1 METKL
6 KSLIGKPDIALLLD
20 TDETWF
26 EEVTIKTVT
35 DGMVTFTWV
44 DEDGGIWERTAYTE
58 AVLQIDVKISSLEEV
73 AAEALE
79 VSKQRLERLLQF

>member
-35 DGMVTFTWV
+35 DGMVVFTWV
-44 DEDGGIWERTAYTE
+44 DEDGGIWERTAYIE
-58 AVLQIDVKISSLEEV
+58 SVLQVDVKISSLEEV

-79 VSKQRLERLLQF
+79 ISKQRLERLLQF

>member
-1 METKL
+1 METRL

-20 TDETWF
+20 SDETWF
-26 EEVTIKTVT
+26 EEVTIKTVA
-35 DGMVTFTWV
+35 DGMVVFTWV
-44 DEDGGIWERTAYTE
+44 DEDGGIWERTAYVE
-58 AVLQIDVKISSLEEV
+58 AVLQIDVKVSSLEEV